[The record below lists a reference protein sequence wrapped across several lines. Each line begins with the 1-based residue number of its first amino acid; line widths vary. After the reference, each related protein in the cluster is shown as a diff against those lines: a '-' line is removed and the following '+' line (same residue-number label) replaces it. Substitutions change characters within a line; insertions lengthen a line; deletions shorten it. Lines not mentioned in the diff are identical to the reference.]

1 LSRWKK
7 TSGATKKLVP
17 ERKIQMAVLNFI
29 AVGLFVIGMVQLL
42 SVDVKKAK
50 AFSADE
56 KRRLRMILVFFILS
70 LIVLLVSQLATPHK

>member
-1 LSRWKK
+1 
-7 TSGATKKLVP
+7 
-17 ERKIQMAVLNFI
+17 MAVLNFI